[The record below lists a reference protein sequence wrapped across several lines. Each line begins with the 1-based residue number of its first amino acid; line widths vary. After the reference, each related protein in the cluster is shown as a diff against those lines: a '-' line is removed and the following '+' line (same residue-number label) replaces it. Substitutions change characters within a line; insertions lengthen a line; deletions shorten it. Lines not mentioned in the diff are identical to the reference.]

1 MLPRDMMMELY
12 KLLNQP
18 NMAAV
23 DFAPTLEFY
32 TWNGYRC
39 AYEQYPT
46 STEDATEALPL
57 LLIHPI
63 GVGLS
68 REFWHRFCQQW
79 QQRGLNNRIYNPD
92 LLGCGESDKPS
103 VAYQPQDWAEQL
115 NYFLQ
120 TVVQKPVLLVVQG
133 ALLPVAIALVQ
144 LQQQPNLIKGL
155 VLSGPPAWRVMTESR
170 SGTQQKLLWNL
181 FFDTPLGQLFWQYAR
196 RRQFVKSF
204 SIRQLFAQEQDVDQN
219 WLNLLE
225 QGAKEANSRYAVFS
239 FLAGFWRKDYSAD
252 MANIAQPTLVL
263 FGDRASSISPSG
275 MAETPQ
281 QRCQAY
287 ENGWQ
292 NAQSEIVVGRNVLPY
307 ESTTAFVEGML
318 PFWQKLNHD

>member
-1 MLPRDMMMELY
+1 
-12 KLLNQP
+12 
-18 NMAAV
+18 MAAV
-23 DFAPTLEFY
+23 DLTPTLKFY

-46 STEDATEALPL
+46 LAEEATDALPL

-68 REFWHRFCQQW
+68 RQFWHRFCDGW
-79 QQRGLNNRIYNPD
+79 QQLGLNNLIYNPD

-103 VAYQPQDWAEQL
+103 VAYQPQDWAQQL

-133 ALLPVAIALVQ
+133 ALLPVANALVQ
-144 LQQQPNLIKGL
+144 LQQQPNLIKGI

-170 SGTQQKLLWNL
+170 SPTQQKLLWNL
-181 FFDTPLGQLFWQYAR
+181 FFDTPIGQLFWLYAR
-196 RRQFVKSF
+196 RRQFLKSF
-204 SIRQLFAQEQDVDQN
+204 SIRQLFAEEIDVDQN
-219 WLNLLE
+219 WLDFLE
-225 QGAKEANSRYAVFS
+225 KGAKDAYSRYAVFS
-239 FLAGFWRKDYSAD
+239 FLAGFWRKDYTAD
-252 MANIAQPTLVL
+252 MANITQPTLVL
-263 FGDRASSISPSG
+263 FGEQASSISPSG

-287 ENGWQ
+287 QEGWQ
-292 NAQSEIVVGRNVLPY
+292 KAESEIVVGRNVLPY
-307 ESTTAFVEGML
+307 ESTAAFVEAML
-318 PFWQKLNHD
+318 PFWQRLNCD